1 MRKRIII
8 LVVILLVIGSFICKK
23 RVEEGVISYM
33 EQVNKSIDVEV
44 EIHKVWSKK
53 KLGQIEVFVDYT
65 ANGYL
70 RLVSKYKVHKGQ
82 VVSSE
87 RVSP

>member
-1 MRKRIII
+1 MLIVSGFISKKKAEV
-8 LVVILLVIGSFICKK
+8 VVI
-23 RVEEGVISYM
+23 RYM
-33 EQVNKSIDVEV
+33 EQVNNRIEVQV

-53 KLGQIEVFVDYT
+53 KIGQVEVYVEYT
-65 ANGYL
+65 ANKYL